1 MALSGTEKSHNASGS
16 SFAVYLCNINRANA
30 TTSLLSSSSSAAAA
44 NIQERTSQISTE
56 EEAFGLKLLSSSLT
70 SEQEC
75 LLQLFLIRRLKKGA
89 IYTGTGNFSGM
100 EFSLTE
106 KPSSPAVCYYILL
119 PCGSRNTQSEQA
131 LICLLA
137 DTDTNLEVFRPELTL
152 YCEALAQRIPQNATE
167 FPKGLHAELSTWLAD
182 CVYYVCRVLNAM
194 GEEVAIL
201 LQLAQQNRKV
211 MGSDNVGPK
220 AVADVR
226 RFISSC
232 AVVQYL
238 GSINKA
244 ESTDNSPVLLKT
256 GSPGGKL
263 IIDEVNCN
271 SYCMDWAQRLLS
283 LGENC
288 EPWKIR
294 KVLEAFKLKTI
305 KDMNTLK
312 RFLKQ
317 SETDHYSL
325 YRAYTF
331 LLSSGNSDILLKQ
344 VKMEGSS
351 AGDVIDVLE
360 QHLNEMRPRHTPIHT
375 IT

>member
-1 MALSGTEKSHNASGS
+1 MALSGSEKSHDASVS

-30 TTSLLSSSSSAAAA
+30 TSLSLSSSSSTPDK
-44 NIQERTSQISTE
+44 IQEGPPQLSTE
-56 EEAFGLKLLSSSLT
+56 EEAFGLKLISSSLT

-119 PCGSRNTQSEQA
+119 PCASGNAQSEQA

-137 DTDTNLEVFRPELTL
+137 DNDSNLEVFRPELTL
-152 YCEALAQRIPQNATE
+152 YCESLAQRIPQNATE
-167 FPKGLHAELSTWLAD
+167 FPKSLHAELSTWLAD
-182 CVYYVCRVLNAM
+182 CVYYVCHVLNAM
-194 GEEVAIL
+194 EEEVAFL

-211 MGSDNVGPK
+211 IGADNVSPK
-220 AVADVR
+220 AVADVQ
-226 RFISSC
+226 RFIASC

-238 GSINKA
+238 GSHNKT
-244 ESTDNSPVLLKT
+244 ESADNLPVLLKT
-256 GSPGGKL
+256 GGSEGKL
-263 IIDEVNCN
+263 RIDDVSCN

-283 LGENC
+283 LGESC

-344 VKMEGSS
+344 VKIEGSS
-351 AGDVIDVLE
+351 AGDVIEVLE
-360 QHLNEMRPRHTPIHT
+360 QHINEMRPRHIPIHT
-375 IT
+375 IS